1 MNYDYVVIGG
11 GVSGMTTALIL
22 AKQGCRVALVERSKK
37 IAPTI
42 RGFTRGGLLFDT
54 GFHYSGGLETGGPL
68 DIFFRYLGLSDGIE
82 IYPFKDDGFD
92 SLRCLHPQ
100 FEFHYPYGYDKL
112 KESFHGAF
120 PGDKKAVDEYFR
132 TVKKIYS
139 SLPYVDLDTRGEPVS
154 FSAVTGP
161 SLQEFLDGLTD
172 NGLLKCVL
180 SMHCFLYGVSPGE
193 IPFAN
198 HACVAGSF
206 YASVSGITGGGQSL
220 VKAFETSLENTG
232 VSIYCGQAAEK
243 VLVSDNGIIC
253 GIRLGDGSTLSCS
266 GCVSTIHPHQLLE
279 IVPDHL
285 FRPAYINRLK
295 DLEDTSSACIF
306 FVTCS
311 TSVKGLQGSN
321 LFIFPRPDFSFFN
334 SDLPVEERPLYI
346 TAARSNGEAEK
357 NGFIAICPMSDT
369 VTQRWSDSA
378 TGKRAAEYELFK
390 REMTERVRCF
400 IEASSP
406 EIAGRI
412 IDMECATPLTLRDY
426 TNSPYGSIYGV
437 KHRVGQYNP
446 MPVTRLNGLYLAGQA
461 TTAPGIIGAIMSG
474 FIACENIFGR
484 NHLQEELKAC
494 RPKG

>member
-1 MNYDYVVIGG
+1 MNYEYVVIGG
-11 GVSGMTTALIL
+11 GISGMTTALIL
-22 AKQGCRVALVERSKK
+22 AKHGCRVALVERSGK
-37 IAPTI
+37 IAPTV
-42 RGFTRGGLLFDT
+42 RGFTRSGLFFDT
-54 GFHYSGGLETGGPL
+54 GFHYSGGLEPGGPL
-68 DIFFRYLGLSDGIE
+68 DIFFRYLGLSDNIE
-82 IYPFKDDGFD
+82 TYLFKKDGFD
-92 SLRCLHPQ
+92 SLRCLDPR
-100 FEFHYPYGYDKL
+100 FEFPYPYGYDKL
-112 KESFHGAF
+112 KESFHRAF

-139 SLPYVDLDTRGEPVS
+139 SLPYVDLDARGEPVS

-198 HACVAGSF
+198 HACIAGSF
-206 YASVSGITGGGQSL
+206 YESVSGITGGGQSL
-220 VKAFETSLENTG
+220 ANAFEASLEKIG
-232 VSIYCGQAAEK
+232 VNVYCGQAAEK
-243 VLVSDNGIIC
+243 ILVSGDGIVC
-253 GIRLGDGSTLSCS
+253 GILLKDGSTLNCS

-279 IVPDHL
+279 MVPDHL
-285 FRPAYINRLK
+285 FRPAYVNRLK
-295 DLEDTSSACIF
+295 GLEDTSSACILF
-306 FVTCS
+306 ATCS
-311 TSVKGLQGSN
+311 TPVKDLQGSN

-334 SDLPVEERPLYI
+334 TDLAVEERPLYI
-346 TAARSNGEAEK
+346 TAARSNGGPEK
-357 NGFIAICPMSDT
+357 NGFIAICPMSNT
-369 VTQRWSDSA
+369 MTQRWSDST
-378 TGKRAAEYELFK
+378 TGKRPAEYELFK
-390 REMTERVRCF
+390 QEMTEKVRCF
-400 IEASSP
+400 IEASCP
-406 EIAGRI
+406 DIAGRI

-446 MPVTRLNGLYLAGQA
+446 MPVTRLKGLYLAGQA